1 MGKKLIIKGADFSV
15 NGIHESVVYYAT
27 DETGTTEASAFW
39 SANAKRVG
47 YFNADAQTEIQ
58 GKPINYVKV
67 GVKSFGS
74 GSSTFSNCCLWKYHT
89 NTGEAEIVTNFSITN
104 ADLNAGYKVIQ
115 FPQMTL
121 SNTEEL
127 YVGFTEPVSEDLSCK
142 YPLLF
147 KYDHTLDADKKMS
160 VLKFTNGTYSSEIPQ
175 TTEGTAGDIVVTYC
189 RIKIEVGLL

>member
-27 DETGTTEASAFW
+27 DETGTTEASVFW

-127 YVGFTEPVSEDLSCK
+127 YVGITEPPVENISCK
-142 YPLLF
+142 CPLIV
-147 KYDHTLDADKKMS
+147 KYNHELTDAEKMS